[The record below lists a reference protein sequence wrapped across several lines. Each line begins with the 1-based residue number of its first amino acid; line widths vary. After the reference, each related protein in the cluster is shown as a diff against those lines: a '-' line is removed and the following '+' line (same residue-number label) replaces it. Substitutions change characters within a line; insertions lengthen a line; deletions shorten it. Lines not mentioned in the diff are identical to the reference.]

1 MARGLKPIVV
11 VNKLD
16 RPNARPDWVVDQTFD
31 LFDRLGASDE
41 QMDFPVVFTSA
52 TEGWASLNSTERGA
66 DMTPLFQT
74 IVDRV
79 PPPDVDLKG
88 PFQLQVS
95 ALEYSSYV
103 GVIGIGRI
111 KRGRIERNSE
121 VVVIGADGATRTGRV
136 LQILGFHGLERIERP
151 QAAAGDII
159 AFTGLD
165 EIHISD
171 TLCHPDAVEPLPA
184 QPDLAPYVGKYLRPI
199 VGDKTPAEVTDA
211 DVERIHGK
219 MARTKGLKGNK
230 TIAPA
235 TQKMILA
242 LLVRIAAFGVEE
254 KRCPGL
260 VAKVELPAVDNVVT
274 EFLTKD
280 ETARLLAILQA
291 GTFVDKKGVKHEI
304 SRDAIDIIYFL
315 LTTGMRRGEVLGIEW
330 KNVGPEFIT
339 VPHPKERKSKTIRIN
354 PIIADILESRKDNGS
369 AFVFPAR
376 TWEEKDAHIVDPK
389 RSLNL
394 VKRLAKLPTDFRCAH
409 GFRHNWGYW
418 AVMPV
423 EEGGAGADVV
433 TVGATMGHASIKTT
447 ERYIKAADAAKKRLA
462 GRMATIFAPKELPA
476 NVVSIK

>member
-1 MARGLKPIVV
+1 MAKPTKAEKERWAAEQETPNKRQRIESKVTGEPIKGLYYRWGKQSSGEWERIFYAAICRGDGKPIET
-11 VNKLD
+11 KLGREFTDDVSAD
-16 RPNARPDWVVDQTFD
+16 RAIARRGELIDGKPTPKEIRQEETAKAEVEKAAEAT
-31 LFDRLGASDE
+31 RLSFNSLWTAYQEWRTSGAIVAKKGPYSRRESDE
-41 QMDFPVVFTSA
+41 ANF
-52 TEGWASLNSTERGA
+52 
-66 DMTPLFQT
+66 
-74 IVDRV
+74 
-79 PPPDVDLKG
+79 
-88 PFQLQVS
+88 
-95 ALEYSSYV
+95 
-103 GVIGIGRI
+103 
-111 KRGRIERNSE
+111 
-121 VVVIGADGATRTGRV
+121 
-136 LQILGFHGLERIERP
+136 
-151 QAAAGDII
+151 
-159 AFTGLD
+159 
-165 EIHISD
+165 
-171 TLCHPDAVEPLPA
+171 
-184 QPDLAPYVGKYLRPI
+184 GKSLRPI